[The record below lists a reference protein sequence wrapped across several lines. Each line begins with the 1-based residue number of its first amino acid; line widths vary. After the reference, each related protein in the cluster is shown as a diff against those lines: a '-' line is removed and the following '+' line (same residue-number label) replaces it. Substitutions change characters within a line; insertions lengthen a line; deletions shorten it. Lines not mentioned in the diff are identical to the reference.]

1 MDKIALLQSIAGQG
15 SLSERQTLH
24 NPTQNETQPPTQV
37 KPYGELPCMLHASDF
52 RGEDRD

>member
-24 NPTQNETQPPTQV
+24 NPTQNDTQPPTQV
-37 KPYGELPCMLHASDF
+37 KPYGELPCMIHASDF
-52 RGEDRD
+52 RVEDRD